1 MWQDGAFGGLPRTMR
16 RCMLF
21 DAGSVSQPAR
31 PAQDEERWWTS
42 SNAELN
48 RSSLPVRRRVRYE
61 QVAQEVGADAGAR
74 GIAAHEATLLLL
86 AS

>member
-1 MWQDGAFGGLPRTMR
+1 
-16 RCMLF
+16 
-21 DAGSVSQPAR
+21 
-31 PAQDEERWWTS
+31 
-42 SNAELN
+42 
-48 RSSLPVRRRVRYE
+48 VRRRVRYE